1 MSGFSRDWL
10 ALRAPYDARAR
21 SAALVRHFAEALPPG
36 ARILD
41 LAAGTGA
48 NRDWLAP
55 RLPASTSWVLADND
69 PALVDG
75 VPDAR
80 LVDLSAGLEAF
91 DAIDGATC
99 SAFLDLVSKTW
110 LERFVKWL
118 AGRPLL
124 AALSVDGRVRFTP
137 DDAEDGA
144 VLTAFAADQR
154 RDKGFGPALGPEA
167 PKLLESLLRDDGY
180 RLATARSDW
189 VLDGRDKP
197 VLAAMIEGF
206 AAVAPGAQGW
216 IERRCRQA
224 ETGRLRLV
232 VGHVDV
238 VAWRG

>member
-1 MSGFSRDWL
+1 MSGFSREWL
-10 ALRAPYDARAR
+10 ELRAPYDARAR
-21 SAALVRHFAEALPPG
+21 SAALVRHFADALPPR

-41 LAAGTGA
+41 LAAGAGA

-55 RLPASTSWVLADND
+55 RLPSSTSWILVDND
-69 PALVDG
+69 SVLIDG

-80 LVDLSAGLEAF
+80 LVDLSTGLETL

-144 VLTAFAADQR
+144 VLAAFAADQR
-154 RDKGFGPALGPEA
+154 RDKGFGPALGPAA
-167 PKLLESLLRDDGY
+167 PKYLENLLREAGY
-180 RLATARSDW
+180 RLATALCDW

-197 VLAAMIEGF
+197 MLAAMIESF
-206 AAVAPGAQGW
+206 AAAAPCGQGW
-216 IERRCRQA
+216 KERRCRQA
-224 ETGRLRLV
+224 DTGRLRLV
-232 VGHVDV
+232 VGHVDI
-238 VAWRG
+238 VAWRD